1 MSKIIDALNEVKQ
14 AELTAILQFHA
25 QAAALKNT
33 GLEKLAEMF
42 EKEAIEEF
50 GHDEKLAER
59 IYFLDGTPKNTP
71 LADPKAKG
79 DLKQMLKDDIAM
91 EAAQIKRIKGVIAKC
106 QKANDPGTVHLLTEI
121 LLDEEHHWAELGQML
136 DQLNQYG
143 VGYLACVCGGGI
155 PMASPLIQPEGK

>member
-1 MSKIIDALNEVKQ
+1 MSKIIEVLNEVKQ

-25 QAAALKNT
+25 QAGALKNM

-59 IYFLDGTPKNTP
+59 IYFLGGAPKHTP

-79 DLKQMLKDDIAM
+79 DLKQMLRDDIAM
-91 EAAQIKRIKGVIAKC
+91 EAAQIKRIKGAIGQC

-121 LLDEEHHWAELGQML
+121 LLDEEHHWAELSLML
-136 DQLNQYG
+136 EQLNQYG

-155 PMASPLIQPEGK
+155 SMGSPAIQPEGK